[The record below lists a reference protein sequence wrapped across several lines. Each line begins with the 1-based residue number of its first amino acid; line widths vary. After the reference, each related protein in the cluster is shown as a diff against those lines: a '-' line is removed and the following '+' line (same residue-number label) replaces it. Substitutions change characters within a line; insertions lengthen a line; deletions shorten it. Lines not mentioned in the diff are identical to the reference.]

1 MEIRLENKRWLAPH
15 LVFRPPSGV
24 LNIRSPESGIISIVG
39 ADSMVKKEGLSGH
52 TARRK
57 TDSHQD
63 QMYPRISLEP
73 VFFLFILLLAVFW
86 GEAFIMIVLPK
97 LIPSEIINDS
107 ILDPLILVVIVF
119 PILYLF
125 VFRPLRSHIKELN
138 RLQEELQRGEERYR
152 SLVESTEDS
161 IYLIDKDYRY
171 LFMNAKHQSRMGLQ
185 ESQFMGRPYG
195 DFHSP
200 EGTREFEEMVDA
212 VFETG
217 RSIQQEHKSHRDNRY
232 FLRTFSPIKNP
243 FGMVEAVTVVSKD
256 VTYLK

>member
-1 MEIRLENKRWLAPH
+1 MIE
-15 LVFRPPSGV
+15 
-24 LNIRSPESGIISIVG
+24 
-39 ADSMVKKEGLSGH
+39 KEGSSGRPALWKATGDSEQMFPRLS
-52 TARRK
+52 
-57 TDSHQD
+57 
-63 QMYPRISLEP
+63 MEP
-73 VFFLFILLLAVFW
+73 VFLLFILMLAIFW

-97 LIPSEIINDS
+97 LIPPHLLSDS
-107 ILDPLILVVIVF
+107 IIGALLLVVIVF

-125 VFRPLRSHIKELN
+125 SFRPLRLHIKELN

-161 IYLIDKDYRY
+161 IYLIDRQYRY
-171 LFMNAKHQSRMGLQ
+171 LFMNKKHQSRMGLQ

-200 EGTREFEEMVDA
+200 EGTKEFEEVVDT

-217 RSIQQEHKSHRDNRY
+217 RSIQQEHRSRRDNRY

-256 VTYLK
+256 VSRIK